1 MQARFLHTNLN
12 VLNLERS
19 LEFYRKALGLTEQR
33 RKELPDFTLA
43 FLGDGQTDY
52 QLELTWLKDRKEPY
66 DLGDNESHVAFHV
79 GISKRPMRCMR
90 KWAASALKTKRWES
104 ILSRTRM
111 AIGWRSSADFEES
124 ETGGFIRIRLF
135 FNGSWH

>member
-33 RKELPDFTLA
+33 RKELPDFTLV

-79 GISKRPMRCMR
+79 GDIEK
-90 KWAASALKTKRWES
+90 AHALHAEMGCICFENEKMGIYFIEDPDGYWLE
-104 ILSRTRM
+104 I
-111 AIGWRSSADFEES
+111 IG
-124 ETGGFIRIRLF
+124 
-135 FNGSWH
+135 